1 MPTLISSKQSPYVKS
16 RFIEEDEKVI
26 SDITEVS
33 GWFNFIFFIV
43 TMDVEKAFESLDRSF
58 LISVLK
64 KFGCGNKFITCL
76 KI

>member
-16 RFIEEDEKVI
+16 RFIEEDDKVI
-26 SDITEVS
+26 SDITEVN

-64 KFGCGNKFITCL
+64 KFGCGNKFITRL